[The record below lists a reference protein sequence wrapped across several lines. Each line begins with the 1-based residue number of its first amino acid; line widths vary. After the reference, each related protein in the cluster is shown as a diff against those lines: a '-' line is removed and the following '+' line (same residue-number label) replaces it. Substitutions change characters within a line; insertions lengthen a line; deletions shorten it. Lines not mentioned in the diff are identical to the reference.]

1 MRPFQDDK
9 DLVLVFSAQSQI
21 NREEMVYLLDSFQKA
36 LDKREARSARRR
48 LTVLPTNA
56 ADFSSNDFLSLSS
69 SSLLRSRFLHN
80 LNASYCPSSNPSPS
94 LGSGGSR
101 LLDGNS
107 AYAEELEKFI
117 ARFHDAPSGLLF
129 NSGFDANVGVFSC
142 LPQPGDIIVYD
153 ELIHA
158 SVHEGMR
165 LSRAKKKIQ
174 FAHNSVSDLERV
186 IQEIINDGSTSLQHE
201 YNVFI
206 AVETLY
212 SMDGDTAPLEQITPL
227 LQKYFPER
235 NAYLIVDE
243 AHATGVFGPNGA
255 GVVQELGV
263 EDQIFIR
270 THTFGKSLASQG
282 AIVLCDPLTKEYLIN
297 YARTLIYTTA
307 MSKPS
312 LIAIR
317 SAYELLAEGQT
328 QLFQS
333 NLQNNISYFQ
343 SHCDEMGHRIES
355 SVLHIESN
363 PRSPIFSFRAKLPR
377 ELARFCQEHGLI
389 VRPIMAPTVPLG
401 KERVRV
407 CLHAGNTRQE
417 MDKLLDT
424 IEKWAAQQYHLV
436 AKL

>member
-1 MRPFQDDK
+1 
-9 DLVLVFSAQSQI
+9 
-21 NREEMVYLLDSFQKA
+21 MVSLLDSFQKA

-48 LTVLPTNA
+48 LTVLPANA

-69 SSLLRSRFLHN
+69 SPLLRSRFLRN
-80 LNASYCPSSNPSPS
+80 LNNTYGPSNNLSPS

-117 ARFHDAPSGLLF
+117 ASFHDAPSGLLF
-129 NSGFDANVGVFSC
+129 NSGFDANVGIFSC
-142 LPQPGDIIVYD
+142 LPQPGDIIIHD

-186 IQEIINDGSTSLQHE
+186 MKEIINDGSNSLQNE
-201 YNVFI
+201 YNIFI

-212 SMDGDTAPLEQITPL
+212 SMDGDTAPLKQIASL
-227 LQKYFPER
+227 VQKYFPEQ

-255 GVVQELGV
+255 GVVQDLGV

-282 AIVLCDPLTKEYLIN
+282 GTSCEVHRVKAPIN
-297 YARTLIYTTA
+297 
-307 MSKPS
+307 
-312 LIAIR
+312 
-317 SAYELLAEGQT
+317 
-328 QLFQS
+328 
-333 NLQNNISYFQ
+333 
-343 SHCDEMGHRIES
+343 
-355 SVLHIESN
+355 
-363 PRSPIFSFRAKLPR
+363 
-377 ELARFCQEHGLI
+377 
-389 VRPIMAPTVPLG
+389 
-401 KERVRV
+401 
-407 CLHAGNTRQE
+407 
-417 MDKLLDT
+417 
-424 IEKWAAQQYHLV
+424 
-436 AKL
+436 

>member
-1 MRPFQDDK
+1 MR
-9 DLVLVFSAQSQI
+9 
-21 NREEMVYLLDSFQKA
+21 REEMVSLLGSFQKA

-48 LTVLPTNA
+48 LTVLPTDA
-56 ADFSSNDFLSLSS
+56 ADFSSNDFLSLSV

-80 LNASYCPSSNPSPS
+80 LNTSYSPLSSPSPS

-117 ARFHDAPSGLLF
+117 ATFHNAPSGLLF

-165 LSRAKKKIQ
+165 LSRATKKIQ
-174 FAHNSVSDLERV
+174 FAHNSVTDLERV
-186 IQEIINDGSTSLQHE
+186 IKKIISDDSTSPRHK

-212 SMDGDTAPLEQITPL
+212 SMDGDTAPLQLIIPL
-227 LQKYFPER
+227 VQKYFQDG
-235 NAYLIVDE
+235 NTYLIVDE

-255 GVVQELGV
+255 GVVQDLGV

-282 AIVLCDPLTKEYLIN
+282 GT
-297 YARTLIYTTA
+297 
-307 MSKPS
+307 S
-312 LIAIR
+312 
-317 SAYELLAEGQT
+317 G
-328 QLFQS
+328 
-333 NLQNNISYFQ
+333 
-343 SHCDEMGHRIES
+343 
-355 SVLHIESN
+355 
-363 PRSPIFSFRAKLPR
+363 
-377 ELARFCQEHGLI
+377 
-389 VRPIMAPTVPLG
+389 
-401 KERVRV
+401 
-407 CLHAGNTRQE
+407 
-417 MDKLLDT
+417 
-424 IEKWAAQQYHLV
+424 
-436 AKL
+436 

>member
-1 MRPFQDDK
+1 
-9 DLVLVFSAQSQI
+9 
-21 NREEMVYLLDSFQKA
+21 MVSLLDSFQTA

-48 LTVLPTNA
+48 LTVSPTA
-56 ADFSSNDFLSLSS
+56 TADFSSNDFLSLSRS
-69 SSLLRSRFLHN
+69 PLLRSQFLQN
-80 LNASYCPSSNPSPS
+80 LNASYSSSSPSKPPPS

-107 AYAEELEKFI
+107 RYAEELEKFI
-117 ARFHDAPSGLLF
+117 AGFHNASDGLLF

-142 LPQPGDIIVYD
+142 LPQPGDIIIHD

-165 LSRAKKKIQ
+165 LSRARVKMQ

-186 IQEIINDGSTSLQHE
+186 IKKATNDEATRHA

-212 SMDGDTAPLEQITPL
+212 SMDGDTAPLKDIIRLVEGL
-227 LQKYFPER
+227 FPKK

-243 AHATGVFGPNGA
+243 AHATGVFGYNGA
-255 GVVQELGV
+255 GVAQDLGV
-263 EDQIFIR
+263 EDKIFIR

-282 AIVLCDPLTKEYLIN
+282 AIVLCDSLTKEYLIN

-307 MSKPS
+307 MSMPS

-317 SAYELLAEGQT
+317 SAYEVMAEGKT
-328 QLFQS
+328 RSLQS
-333 NLQNNISYFQ
+333 NLQSNIAYFQ
-343 SHCDEMGHRIES
+343 SRCDELKGTIAS
-355 SVLHIESN
+355 SLVHIDYN
-363 PRSPIFSFRAKLPR
+363 DRSPIFSVRTKVPR
-377 ELARFCQEHGLI
+377 ELARHCQERGLL

-401 KERVRV
+401 RERVRV

-417 MDKLLDT
+417 MDRLLNT
-424 IEKWAAQQYHLV
+424 IKQWAVEQHQPISRL
-436 AKL
+436 

>member
-1 MRPFQDDK
+1 
-9 DLVLVFSAQSQI
+9 
-21 NREEMVYLLDSFQKA
+21 MVSLLDSFQKA

-69 SSLLRSRFLHN
+69 SSLLRTRFLHN
-80 LNASYCPSSNPSPS
+80 LNASYSPSSNPSPS

-117 ARFHDAPSGLLF
+117 AKFHDASSGLLF

-165 LSRAKKKIQ
+165 LSRAKMKIQ

-227 LQKYFPER
+227 VQKYFPER

-282 AIVLCDPLTKEYLIN
+282 GTSGEPHDQASIE
-297 YARTLIYTTA
+297 
-307 MSKPS
+307 
-312 LIAIR
+312 IA
-317 SAYELLAEGQT
+317 
-328 QLFQS
+328 
-333 NLQNNISYFQ
+333 
-343 SHCDEMGHRIES
+343 
-355 SVLHIESN
+355 
-363 PRSPIFSFRAKLPR
+363 
-377 ELARFCQEHGLI
+377 
-389 VRPIMAPTVPLG
+389 
-401 KERVRV
+401 
-407 CLHAGNTRQE
+407 
-417 MDKLLDT
+417 DK
-424 IEKWAAQQYHLV
+424 
-436 AKL
+436 

>member
-1 MRPFQDDK
+1 M
-9 DLVLVFSAQSQI
+9 S
-21 NREEMVYLLDSFQKA
+21 LLDSFQKA

-80 LNASYCPSSNPSPS
+80 LNASYSPSNNTSPS

-107 AYAEELEKFI
+107 TYAEELEKFI
-117 ARFHDAPSGLLF
+117 ASFHDAPSGLLF

-165 LSRAKKKIQ
+165 LSRAKKKIP

-186 IQEIINDGSTSLQHE
+186 IKEIINDGSTSLHE
-201 YNVFI
+201 HNVFI

-212 SMDGDTAPLEQITPL
+212 SMDGDTAPLEQIARL
-227 LQKYFPER
+227 VQKYFLER

-255 GVVQELGV
+255 GVVQDLGV

-282 AIVLCDPLTKEYLIN
+282 GTSCEAHNVQPLWK
-297 YARTLIYTTA
+297 
-307 MSKPS
+307 
-312 LIAIR
+312 
-317 SAYELLAEGQT
+317 
-328 QLFQS
+328 
-333 NLQNNISYFQ
+333 
-343 SHCDEMGHRIES
+343 
-355 SVLHIESN
+355 
-363 PRSPIFSFRAKLPR
+363 
-377 ELARFCQEHGLI
+377 
-389 VRPIMAPTVPLG
+389 
-401 KERVRV
+401 
-407 CLHAGNTRQE
+407 
-417 MDKLLDT
+417 
-424 IEKWAAQQYHLV
+424 
-436 AKL
+436 